1 MTEVH
6 GGILHSTTCLLPTE
20 HVYIKSQLN
29 LLIYQD
35 YCHHPLSMV
44 LLGIRSALTDNNN
57 CSAAELVHG
66 TTLCL
71 PGEFFTPPKVT
82 TLLTQQ
88 AM

>member
-1 MTEVH
+1 
-6 GGILHSTTCLLPTE
+6 
-20 HVYIKSQLN
+20 
-29 LLIYQD
+29 
-35 YCHHPLSMV
+35 MV

-88 AM
+88 AMLHNSSSYAAAASSLSLQTTSEKGACQ